1 MLCNIFIMFFRK
13 KVKAEK
19 NSKRIRENGQCFGW
33 LSLEV
38 EKKTEKPNSRV
49 LNAKERRWS
58 LPLPAFFSHMQ
69 GTKLTLTGQRI

>member
-1 MLCNIFIMFFRK
+1 VKEAK
-13 KVKAEK
+13 K
-19 NSKRIRENGQCFGW
+19 SKRIRENGQCVGW

-38 EKKTEKPNSRV
+38 QEKKTEKPNSRV

>member
-1 MLCNIFIMFFRK
+1 VKEK
-13 KVKAEK
+13 KE
-19 NSKRIRENGQCFGW
+19 SKRIRENGQCVGW

-38 EKKTEKPNSRV
+38 QEKKTEKPNSRV